1 MCPLSAVPCREVGS
15 VCSPTSIKVS
25 DGNGE
30 SQQRAYI
37 VALLKDGGK
46 TLAESFPNI
55 KMGPKKK

>member
-1 MCPLSAVPCREVGS
+1 M
-15 VCSPTSIKVS
+15 CSPTSIKVS

>member
-1 MCPLSAVPCREVGS
+1 M
-15 VCSPTSIKVS
+15 CSPTSIKVS

-37 VALLKDGGK
+37 VALLKDGSK